1 MELRHLKYFC
11 AVAEQR
17 SFSAASRQLNVSQS
31 GVSGQILDL
40 ERELGFTLLRRNK
53 REVALTPEGAT
64 FYNEARGILDRAARA
79 IEMASK
85 VAKGES
91 GRVAVGLC
99 GPVTAPFLPKLIR
112 AFRKLHPGVTLSLH
126 ERHPVEQ
133 LDALLNQ
140 EIDIGFARGVRP
152 DLKHLIQHE
161 LLFRE
166 PIVVAIPKCHA
177 LASRDRVQI
186 KQLAKE
192 PLLFYFREAAP
203 EIYDAVTT
211 LCQKARFSPLIV
223 DTLRSWQSLLTMVEA
238 EEGIALIPHCVQ
250 YLRSN
255 DVVFRRL
262 QDNPCHV
269 DALIAWRANGL
280 TRPQQAFLE
289 LVRSKRTEFQTHID
303 KT

>member
-40 ERELGFTLLRRNK
+40 EHELGFALFRRNK
-53 REVALTPEGAT
+53 REVALTAEGAA
-64 FYNEARGILDRAARA
+64 FYEEAREILDRTSRA
-79 IEMASK
+79 VEIASK
-85 VAKGES
+85 VAQGVC

-112 AFRKLHPGVTLSLH
+112 SFRKLHPGVTLSLR

-140 EIDIGFARGVRP
+140 EIDIGFARSIRP
-152 DLKHLIQHE
+152 DLKHLVQHE

-166 PIVVAIPKCHA
+166 PIIAAIPKAHA
-177 LASRDRVQI
+177 LSSLDTVPIR
-186 KQLAKE
+186 QLAKE
-192 PLLFYFREAAP
+192 RLVFYFREASP
-203 EIYDAVTT
+203 EIYDAITT
-211 LCQKARFSPLIV
+211 LCQKARFSPRIV
-223 DTLRSWQSLLTMVEA
+223 DTPRSWQSVLTMVEA

-250 YLRSN
+250 YLRSD

-262 QDNPCHV
+262 REQQCHV
-269 DALIAWRANGL
+269 DALIAWRAHGL
-280 TRPQQAFLE
+280 TRPQQALLE
-289 LVRSKRTEFQTHID
+289 LLRSKKADFQKHID
-303 KT
+303 RT